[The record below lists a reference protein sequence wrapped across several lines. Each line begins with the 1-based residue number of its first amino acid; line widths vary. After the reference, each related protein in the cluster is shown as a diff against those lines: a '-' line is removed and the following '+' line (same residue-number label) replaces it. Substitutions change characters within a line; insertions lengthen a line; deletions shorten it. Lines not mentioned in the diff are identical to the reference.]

1 MSAANSPHNQ
11 PHSGIRLLR
20 NSLKIRFNIRRLRV
34 DYIAG
39 CGFLLLGTAPAVLAQ
54 VSEEDLRLPISLDAD
69 STDYDG
75 KNSMLMFRGLR
86 LTQGNIGVEA
96 DEGRATK
103 LDFEDS
109 DWHFS
114 GNVVIDTENGHI
126 ECDTADLHFSNHQLQ
141 TATIEGSPATFEMQR
156 PESEEITYAQAG
168 RVKYNFELGIVE
180 FSDDAT
186 ITEGGNQISSNYLVY
201 NIAEQRISAQ
211 SAADG
216 ERVKIKY
223 TPRAPEEGDSTLPTP
238 DGDLSPSNETTTE
251 LETSAPDDSS
261 SLPADDT
268 SLPTN
273 GTKLPAAE
281 DTSP

>member
-1 MSAANSPHNQ
+1 MSAANSSHNQ

-20 NSLKIRFNIRRLRV
+20 NSLKTRFNIRRLRV
-34 DYIAG
+34 DYVAG
-39 CGFLLLGTAPAVLAQ
+39 CGFLLLGIPPAVFAQ

-86 LTQGNIGVEA
+86 LTQGDIGVQA
-96 DEGRATK
+96 DEGRATR

-141 TATIEGSPATFEMQR
+141 IATIKGSPATFEMQR

-223 TPRAPEEGDSTLPTP
+223 TPRGPEAGGPTLPTL
-238 DGDLSPSNETTTE
+238 DEDLSPANDKSTE
-251 LETSAPDDSS
+251 LETTTPDDKS
-261 SLPADDT
+261 SLPADNPD
-268 SLPTN
+268 PTTN
-273 GTKLPAAE
+273 KDE
-281 DTSP
+281 SP